1 MKSTCDKT
9 SNNKYFDCPARMD
22 DGRAFT
28 DYRPSSTVNDM
39 IRYSNNVM
47 SSFEFRQFLTN
58 NATKI
63 MDVNNI
69 YTKEK
74 VGCGSCDYVEVPFQ
88 SQCTWN
94 STYGKCSMTNPN
106 GVGLNNVVKQSN
118 MKENFV
124 PNGMN
129 LQGAPIEYYQ
139 NSMGNQ
145 LNGQEAY
152 DLTRQNV
159 FVPEAYR
166 NRPMSEEMGRQM
178 GQQSALVNGQ
188 GAYDLTR
195 QNVFVPEAY
204 SNRPMSEE
212 MGGQM
217 GQQSGLVNGQGAYDL
232 TRQNVF
238 VPENF
243 TGSPRSS
250 GSHHAPHHGS
260 RHPSHHKNTHHGQ
273 PHTSSHVL
281 SHPKGQ
287 QQHHKAHQ
295 MHH

>member
-106 GVGLNNVVKQSN
+106 GIGLTNVVKPSD

-139 NSMGNQ
+139 NSMGSQ
-145 LNGQEAY
+145 L
-152 DLTRQNV
+152 
-159 FVPEAYR
+159 
-166 NRPMSEEMGRQM
+166 
-178 GQQSALVNGQ
+178 NGQ

-204 SNRPMSEE
+204 TNRPMSEE
-212 MGGQM
+212 MGQQRSIQM
-217 GQQSGLVNGQGAYDL
+217 GQQRSVPLNGQGAYDLTRQNVFVPEAYTNRPMSEEMGQKSELVNGQGAYDL

-243 TGSPRSS
+243 
-250 GSHHAPHHGS
+250 SHNPAHHNG
-260 RHPSHHKNTHHGQ
+260 HHTSHHKNTRHGQ

-287 QQHHKAHQ
+287 QHHKAHQ
-295 MHH
+295 MHQMHH

>member
-106 GVGLNNVVKQSN
+106 GIGLTNVVKPSD

-139 NSMGNQ
+139 NSMGSQ
-145 LNGQEAY
+145 L
-152 DLTRQNV
+152 
-159 FVPEAYR
+159 
-166 NRPMSEEMGRQM
+166 
-178 GQQSALVNGQ
+178 NGQ

-204 SNRPMSEE
+204 TNRPMSEE
-212 MGGQM
+212 MGQK
-217 GQQSGLVNGQGAYDL
+217 SELVNGQGAYDL

-243 TGSPRSS
+243 
-250 GSHHAPHHGS
+250 SHNPAHHNG
-260 RHPSHHKNTHHGQ
+260 HHTSHHKNTRHGQ

-287 QQHHKAHQ
+287 QHHKAHQ

>member
-243 TGSPRSS
+243 TGSPS
-250 GSHHAPHHGS
+250 SHHPAHHGS